1 LIAVFMQAPELNDS
15 TGFSRKV
22 VGEAGFRLFAPL
34 SMRAVCVHGPII
46 FCFTQGSPK
55 GLSPGS

>member
-1 LIAVFMQAPELNDS
+1 MQDIELNDS

-22 VGEAGFRLFAPL
+22 VGEADFRLFAAL
-34 SMRAVCVHGPII
+34 FLRVVCAHEPII

-55 GLSPGS
+55 GLPPGS

>member
-22 VGEAGFRLFAPL
+22 VGEAGSRLFATL
-34 SMRAVCVHGPII
+34 FMRGVYAHEPII

-55 GLSPGS
+55 GLLPGS